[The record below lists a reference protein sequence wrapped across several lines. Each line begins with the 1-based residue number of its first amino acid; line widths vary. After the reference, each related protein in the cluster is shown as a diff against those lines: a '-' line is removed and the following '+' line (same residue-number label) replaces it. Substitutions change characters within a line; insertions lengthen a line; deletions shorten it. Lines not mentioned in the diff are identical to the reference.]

1 LYRLRRCAKGSL
13 SRRSVELRASG
24 AVGLRGQAVCGCQI
38 GLYRRTG
45 QHEMAH
51 EYFSSAASSYR
62 EMGMSSLKDA
72 EAELRELS

>member
-1 LYRLRRCAKGSL
+1 
-13 SRRSVELRASG
+13 
-24 AVGLRGQAVCGCQI
+24 
-38 GLYRRTG
+38 
-45 QHEMAH
+45 MAH